1 MIVKRFSATKVL
13 NTNSSTGFVKGRKYD
28 TDLDRLGRSS
38 TQRELHKE
46 VGNLNFSSELKEAK
60 RKARKEL
67 KEAGDINKEIQK
79 NRNELNSGR
88 TGKWLHTE

>member
-88 TGKWLHTE
+88 TGKWLHTD